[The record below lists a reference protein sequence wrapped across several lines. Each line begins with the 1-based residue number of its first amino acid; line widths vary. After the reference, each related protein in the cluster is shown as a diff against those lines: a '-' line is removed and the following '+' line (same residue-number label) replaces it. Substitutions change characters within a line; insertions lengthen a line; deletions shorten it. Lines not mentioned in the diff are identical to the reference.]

1 MVVNSRISFDDPP
14 IKEVALGRT
23 FLPRED
29 FLIPYYGAFWAQLRD
44 RFPKAE
50 HADPIVDPSSEIFNN
65 GMFLPRVW
73 LISEDS
79 TRLVQLQQN
88 RFHYNWRQT
97 DEKKTYIRYPAI
109 QRECLDIWQRFEKF
123 VLETT
128 GQPLQP
134 LNAELTYTN
143 FIEVAGVSSAFEI
156 AEETLRDASWASQNR
171 FLSAPKAFT
180 HNYTFDLPDKNGT
193 LQVTAVAAKRKDSK
207 SEALKLELT
216 VKGKCQND
224 KSFEDWSSEA
234 HDFLVQAFKDLTK
247 PSMHQQWK
255 LREE

>member
-1 MVVNSRISFDDPP
+1 MVVSKRISFDDPP

-23 FLPRED
+23 FLPRDD
-29 FLIPYYGAFWAQLRD
+29 FLIPYYGAFWTQLRD

-50 HADPIVDPSSEIFNN
+50 HAPPIVDPSETFND

-79 TRLVQLQQN
+79 STLVQLQQN
-88 RFHYNWRQT
+88 RYHYNWRQT
-97 DEKKTYIRYPAI
+97 EDKKTYVRFPVI
-109 QRECLDIWQRFEKF
+109 QQECLEIWRKFENF
-123 VLETT
+123 VMEAT
-128 GQPLQP
+128 GQALQP
-134 LNAELTYTN
+134 LSAELTYTN
-143 FIEVAGVSSAFEI
+143 FIEVAGASNSFEI
-156 AEETLRDASWASQNR
+156 AEETLRDSGWASHDR
-171 FLSAPKAFT
+171 FLSAPKAFA
-180 HNYTFDLPDKNGT
+180 HNYTFSLPGDSGT
-193 LQVTAVAAKRKDSK
+193 LQVAAVAAKRKDGK

-216 VKGKCQND
+216 VKGKCSND
-224 KSFEDWSSEA
+224 ESFEDWSAGA